1 MKADSQLYLQLVNEL
16 RLASSLQPNEISI
29 SVKDGIVILT
39 GCIDSANKKYVAEQ
53 VAKRIA
59 GIRAIVNDIQLCM
72 SRIRVSTDAD
82 IAHAAVELLERRV
95 NLSLDRVK
103 VVVCKGWI
111 TLEGAVDRYDQCED
125 AEEVVRELIGVTGVT
140 NLIIVK
146 PTVAPEYVQAWVE
159 EAFQNNPEIDAQ
171 LIAVEVCGSKVV
183 LRGQVRSWAERA
195 AAWRTAWRAPGVSS
209 IENQIEVAL

>member
-39 GCIDSANKKYVAEQ
+39 GCTDSANKKYVAEQ

-59 GIRAIVNDIQLCM
+59 GVRAIVNDIQLCI
-72 SRIRVSTDAD
+72 SRIRVGTDAD
-82 IAHAAVELLERRV
+82 IAHAAVEMLEQRV

-103 VVVCKGWI
+103 VVVCTGWI

-146 PTVAPEYVQAWVE
+146 PTVAPAYVKAWVE

-195 AAWRTAWRAPGVSS
+195 AAWRSAWRAPGVSS